1 MKRFAKNISVYI
13 FLFIAV
19 LGVAFF
25 YRGMEK
31 DQAEV
36 KEVPLSK
43 FVQYLEEEKIQ
54 EINVTDT
61 KLTGKLSKD
70 KIVYAY
76 ANSVV
81 EISMIDELYLFP
93 QMRDGKLKYE
103 SDPPEIGRA
112 HV

>member
-61 KLTGKLSKD
+61 KLTNKHD
-70 KIVYAY
+70 
-76 ANSVV
+76 
-81 EISMIDELYLFP
+81 
-93 QMRDGKLKYE
+93 R
-103 SDPPEIGRA
+103 
-112 HV
+112 